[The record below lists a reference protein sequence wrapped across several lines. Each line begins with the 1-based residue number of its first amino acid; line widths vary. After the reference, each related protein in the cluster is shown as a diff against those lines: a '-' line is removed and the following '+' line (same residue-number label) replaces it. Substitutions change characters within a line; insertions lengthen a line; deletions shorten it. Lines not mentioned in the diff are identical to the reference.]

1 MNIGIGRSKM
11 DAPGTTLM
19 TSSEAAMQDNPR
31 NILVVAFDGLQ
42 PAQVTP
48 ALTPNLAAF
57 VAEGVAFDNHH
68 PTFPSVTRSNAATMA
83 TGCYPGKHGL
93 AANMLVMRDFD
104 PHTAFSA
111 LEPTLA
117 EVARKVPTLFV
128 PTLADILARQGLE
141 YVAVGTGTSG
151 NAYLHNPNAAHIP
164 NADASGGATIH
175 TDFCLPYPLHDDIIA
190 RFGEWP
196 PAGETNAERQALA
209 VDITTEYVLAE
220 RQPAVT
226 FVWFTEPDKAQHAHG
241 VGAKTSNRAL
251 RETDEQ
257 FGRLLAWLDDTGA
270 ETDVLVISD
279 HGYSTIIDIIEI
291 EALLRDADFP
301 AGDEPGGV
309 TVAGNGGAALF
320 YAHDRDVATVDR
332 LASWM
337 MRQAWCGAL
346 VASDA
351 LGKIEGTLPASLI
364 GVEGLRAPDLA
375 VSFRWDDRLNAS
387 GYEGYVYSTGGAAG
401 LGQHGSMGRSEMR
414 NSLFARGGSFKRGV
428 RIDSP
433 TGNFDLAPTIL
444 HLLGIGGAD
453 AMQGRVLTESLANG
467 KPVEWQTTTHRAN
480 RDTGAGVYS
489 QHITTSQVDNTV
501 YVDEGNGELTG

>member
-1 MNIGIGRSKM
+1 
-11 DAPGTTLM
+11 M
-19 TSSEAAMQDNPR
+19 TSSEAAMRDNPR
-31 NILVVAFDGLQ
+31 NILLVAFDGLQ

-68 PTFPSVTRSNAATMA
+68 PSFPSVTRSNAATMT
-83 TGCYPGKHGL
+83 TGCYPGRHGL

-117 EVARKVPTLFV
+117 EVARKTPVLLA
-128 PTLADILARQGLE
+128 PTLADIMSRHGLE

-151 NAYLHNPNAAHIP
+151 NAYVHNPYAAT
-164 NADASGGATIH
+164 AGGATIH
-175 TDFCLPYPLHDDIIA
+175 PEFCLPYPLHDDIIA

-196 PAGETNAERQALA
+196 PEGETNADKLAHA
-209 VDITTEYVLAE
+209 VDITTEYVLTE

-241 VGAKTSNRAL
+241 VGAKMSNRAL

-257 FGRLLAWLDDTGA
+257 FGRLLEWLDAAGA
-270 ETDVLVISD
+270 DTDVLVISD
-279 HGYSTIIDIIEI
+279 HGYSTIIDIVEI
-291 EALLRDADFP
+291 EALLRDAGFP

-320 YAHDRDVATVDR
+320 YAHDRDAATVDR

-346 VASDA
+346 VASDS
-351 LGKIEGTLPASLI
+351 LGQIEGTLPASLV
-364 GVEGLRAPDLA
+364 GAEGLRAPDLA
-375 VSFRWDDRLNAS
+375 VSFRWDDRLNVS

-414 NSLFARGGSFKRGV
+414 CSLFARGGSFKRGV

-433 TGNFDLAPTIL
+433 TGNTDLAPTVL
-444 HLLGIGGAD
+444 HLLGVSGAD
-453 AMQGRVLTESLANG
+453 TMHGRVLTESLADG
-467 KPVEWQTTTHRAN
+467 KPVKWQTTTHRAK
-480 RDTGAGVYS
+480 RDTGAGVYN
-489 QHITTSQVDNTV
+489 QHITISHVGDTI
-501 YVDEGNGELTG
+501 YLDEGNGGLAG